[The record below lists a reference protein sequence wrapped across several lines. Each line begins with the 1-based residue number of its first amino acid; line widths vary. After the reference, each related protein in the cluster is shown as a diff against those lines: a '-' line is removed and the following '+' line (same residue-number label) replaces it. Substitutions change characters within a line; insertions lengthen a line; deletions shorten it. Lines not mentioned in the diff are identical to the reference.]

1 MSEDQA
7 KADDETRMRQSLGL
21 TNGSRPIVSDETQ
34 RMARQAIRS
43 QTSAREY
50 AERHLV
56 RAEQTIEELRAK
68 VHAIAREKA
77 VAIQAAR
84 AAHDAQVRAE
94 QGRRAAETA
103 LINAKSAAE
112 SARHDA
118 HDARATTQDLRVK
131 LAAANQAVEAL
142 QADLEQERQAKA
154 ALEQLLL
161 AAQVPA
167 KVPPSVVEDTA
178 MPSEP
183 PIKRPRGRPPG
194 KRSASASVSHAKQR
208 SGSTAA
214 QEPVKWWNDGWTPSA

>member
-7 KADDETRMRQSLGL
+7 KADNETRMRQSLGL

-103 LINAKSAAE
+103 LINAKSAVE
-112 SARHDA
+112 SARPGCPRC
-118 HDARATTQDLRVK
+118 ARNHAGFAGQTGRCEPGGRS
-131 LAAANQAVEAL
+131 LA
-142 QADLEQERQAKA
+142 
-154 ALEQLLL
+154 
-161 AAQVPA
+161 
-167 KVPPSVVEDTA
+167 
-178 MPSEP
+178 
-183 PIKRPRGRPPG
+183 G
-194 KRSASASVSHAKQR
+194 
-208 SGSTAA
+208 
-214 QEPVKWWNDGWTPSA
+214 